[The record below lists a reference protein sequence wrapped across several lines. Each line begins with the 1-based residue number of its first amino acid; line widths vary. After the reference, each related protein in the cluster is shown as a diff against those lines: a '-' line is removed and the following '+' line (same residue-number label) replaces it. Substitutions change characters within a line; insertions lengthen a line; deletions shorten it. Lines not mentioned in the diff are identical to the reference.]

1 MRSLSK
7 CIAMG
12 LLGYPTEF
20 IHMTCLGLLAN
31 PKFTQKRLGYLGI
44 CILLDEKS
52 EVLLLTSHTIKKDLD
67 NPNQF
72 IVAAALNSIGEIASP
87 DMCRDTCGD
96 VLKCLASSNPYIKK
110 KAALALCKITKS
122 CPELV
127 DTVAGKL
134 KLIFEDKNHGVLLS
148 GLALAIQIFK
158 TDPSY
163 IKKNLKYVPHM
174 IKYLKNLSTT
184 NYAPDYDVNGITDPF
199 LQARIL
205 EVLSYFGR
213 AYHEDNDELTNLLGA
228 LPTNTDTSV
237 KNTGNAVLYEL
248 VRTIFG
254 YNSSSGLRTL
264 ASNILGKFLS
274 NKDNNYKYIAM
285 DSLQEIAK
293 IDLPLVQ
300 KHKTMI
306 LEFLNDND
314 IAIKRKSLDLT
325 YMIVNETNIKQII
338 KESLNFLNT
347 SDNNDFKEELTEK
360 IFYSL
365 EKYSPS
371 LKWEIDTLL
380 KMLCISENHVNDS
393 IIYKITN
400 LIISATDLHQYSMF
414 RFFVSMK
421 VNPNQEGLLKVGIY
435 LLGELCHLIIGVSAN
450 VEDNETVTIT
460 EEDIINLLVSF
471 VNSKETSEICHE
483 ELVNCA
489 FKLLGRL
496 SVNGVNQL
504 KSLLEQETRSFY
516 CEVQER
522 ASEYIVFTQIA
533 NEQMQK
539 KITDNIPVN
548 KNAISEACEKS
559 IIVNEFEND
568 NEKNQYLNLIKV
580 DGSTI
585 VSKAQPFSSS
595 QPISNPL
602 FDLGGESKP
611 VSSQP
616 VQPNTQAKTINLL
629 DDIGDIFS
637 GGASTNPIPTTTVPS
652 ANPTDNL
659 FNFLDMN
666 QGTNPVPQTTEQAPT
681 QSNPIDLLSQL
692 GGMYN
697 PPVQSQPV
705 QPMPSMPIISQP
717 QSQSV
722 PNTMKE
728 IYKNGDLSI
737 YSMLTLSG
745 DSYNGAFYISN
756 NTSKKLTD
764 VKLNFLVKKHITFKV
779 NSTSGNILEPNAS
792 LGIKK
797 EVSMKNNDISKPI
810 VIKINLSYNSE
821 GKEVSESAVI
831 NNI

>member
-1 MRSLSK
+1 MFFAFLKQKSGNFYRHNYNFGSVSLGTYIFL
-7 CIAMG
+7 C
-12 LLGYPTEF
+12 PN
-20 IHMTCLGLLAN
+20 HWN
-31 PKFTQKRLGYLGI
+31 N
-44 CILLDEKS
+44 EK
-52 EVLLLTSHTIKKDLD
+52 
-67 NPNQF
+67 
-72 IVAAALNSIGEIASP
+72 
-87 DMCRDTCGD
+87 
-96 VLKCLASSNPYIKK
+96 
-110 KAALALCKITKS
+110 
-122 CPELV
+122 
-127 DTVAGKL
+127 
-134 KLIFEDKNHGVLLS
+134 
-148 GLALAIQIFK
+148 
-158 TDPSY
+158 
-163 IKKNLKYVPHM
+163 
-174 IKYLKNLSTT
+174 
-184 NYAPDYDVNGITDPF
+184 
-199 LQARIL
+199 
-205 EVLSYFGR
+205 
-213 AYHEDNDELTNLLGA
+213 
-228 LPTNTDTSV
+228 
-237 KNTGNAVLYEL
+237 
-248 VRTIFG
+248 
-254 YNSSSGLRTL
+254 
-264 ASNILGKFLS
+264 
-274 NKDNNYKYIAM
+274 
-285 DSLQEIAK
+285 
-293 IDLPLVQ
+293 
-300 KHKTMI
+300 
-306 LEFLNDND
+306 
-314 IAIKRKSLDLT
+314 
-325 YMIVNETNIKQII
+325 
-338 KESLNFLNT
+338 
-347 SDNNDFKEELTEK
+347 
-360 IFYSL
+360 
-365 EKYSPS
+365 
-371 LKWEIDTLL
+371 
-380 KMLCISENHVNDS
+380 
-393 IIYKITN
+393 
-400 LIISATDLHQYSMF
+400 
-414 RFFVSMK
+414 
-421 VNPNQEGLLKVGIY
+421 
-435 LLGELCHLIIGVSAN
+435 
-450 VEDNETVTIT
+450 
-460 EEDIINLLVSF
+460 
-471 VNSKETSEICHE
+471 
-483 ELVNCA
+483 
-489 FKLLGRL
+489 
-496 SVNGVNQL
+496 
-504 KSLLEQETRSFY
+504 
-516 CEVQER
+516 
-522 ASEYIVFTQIA
+522 
-533 NEQMQK
+533 MQK

-637 GGASTNPIPTTTVPS
+637 GGASTNQIPTTTVPS